1 MVVKATTI
9 KVRVLEL
16 KEIDSA
22 QWSKGIKHELLSR
35 ADKAHKDAK
44 AKKYGSFMKDA
55 KAAKERIVK
64 SEKGVRFHDKKG
76 KGYIKGGKKKYD

>member
-1 MVVKATTI
+1 MVVKTTMI

-16 KEIDSA
+16 KELDSA
-22 QWSKGIKHELLSR
+22 QCSKGIKHELLSKSKKKY
-35 ADKAHKDAK
+35 DDAK

-64 SEKGVRFHDKKG
+64 SEKGVRFVDKKG

>member
-9 KVRVLEL
+9 EDVALEL
-16 KEIDSA
+16 KELDSA
-22 QWSKGIKHELLSR
+22 QLSKGIKHELLTKSR
-35 ADKAHKDAK
+35 KAYEKAK

-55 KAAKERIVK
+55 KAAKDRIVK
-64 SEKGVRFHDKKG
+64 SEKGVRFVDKKG